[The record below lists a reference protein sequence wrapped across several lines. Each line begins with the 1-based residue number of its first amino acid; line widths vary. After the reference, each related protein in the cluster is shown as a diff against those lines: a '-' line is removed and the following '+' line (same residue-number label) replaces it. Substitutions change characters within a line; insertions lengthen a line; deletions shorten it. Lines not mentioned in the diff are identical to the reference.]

1 MLFLIALRLSRVGRA
16 PEVFVGTSGWMY
28 GWNPDSLDWYVS
40 SSGLNAV
47 ELNASFYRFPQ
58 RRQVESWARRGA
70 GLRWSVKIHRYITHV
85 RRLKEESL
93 GALRRFLG
101 LFAPLDP
108 QVDFYLAQLPP
119 GFDRRREH
127 VERLR
132 RFAEASGLGRR
143 LAVEFRHGSWFDG
156 ETVDLCR
163 ELGITAVSVDEPG
176 AAWIVETNGVVYLRM
191 HGRTAWYAH
200 EYTAE
205 ELEET
210 ARRVLSLG
218 PERIYVFFNND
229 HWMLENARA
238 MLRLLRT

>member
-1 MLFLIALRLSRVGRA
+1 MEIY
-16 PEVFVGTSGWMY
+16 VGTGGWMY
-28 GWNPDSLDWYVS
+28 GWNPDGLRWYAAN
-40 SSGLNAV
+40 SGLNAV
-47 ELNASFYRFPQ
+47 ELNASFYRFP
-58 RRQVESWARRGA
+58 RRMQVEAWAREGRA
-70 GLRWSVKIHRYITHV
+70 LRWAVKIHRYLTHV
-85 RRLKEESL
+85 KRLKEDAMEVW
-93 GALRRFLG
+93 AKFRD
-101 LFAPLDP
+101 LFSPLDP
-108 QVDFYLAQLPP
+108 LIDFYLAQLPP
-119 GFDRRREH
+119 SFDRRPAN

-132 RFAEASGLGRR
+132 RFAEASGIGER

-176 AAWIVETNGVVYLRM
+176 AAWIAETNGAVYLRM